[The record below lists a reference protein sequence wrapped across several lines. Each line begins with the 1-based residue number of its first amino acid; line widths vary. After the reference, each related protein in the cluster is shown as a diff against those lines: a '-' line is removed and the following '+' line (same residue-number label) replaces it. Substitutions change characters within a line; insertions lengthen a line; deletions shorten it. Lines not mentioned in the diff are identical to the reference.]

1 MKNLNKL
8 LIIIFISLG
17 MGACDDFLTT
27 VPEST
32 YVVDLSYKTQDDF
45 NFAIAGVYAQQQ
57 ELYRSNSCW
66 FRAIIARSDDT
77 RGGGT
82 YLSGLDLFT
91 DDADVEPLRGA
102 WPRFWIIITRC
113 NFILDKIDKIEFND
127 NNLKNY
133 IKGEAYALRAWS
145 YYTLGWQFGGMPLI
159 QSELTIDEIKS
170 IPRSSQDETFDFAIS
185 DFQKAID
192 LLPESWSGKNT
203 GRVTKYA
210 AMGGLARLHMF
221 RSNFASAKPL
231 LKGIIDSGKYAMEE
245 DYINCFTDSHDNGKE
260 RVWEI
265 QFSGGL
271 TGEGQYLSTGMIPEG
286 YTDGIIQP
294 FAGFSTAMFVS
305 LDMMNAY
312 EEGDLRK
319 DISTVSNLKVNG
331 VVQDKYAYILKWNHF
346 DTYTPQTQ
354 QDWANNIPILRYTD
368 VKMMYAEV
376 LNEEVYSGTGEA
388 FSILNEVRKRAGLPT
403 YTSEDLPN
411 QIAFREALQ
420 KERRV
425 EFAFEGLRWN
435 DLVRWGIA
443 EEVINEYFMSED
455 EGEGRYSMDGEYR
468 EIFAIPYTELSRYN
482 DESIMW
488 QNPGY

>member
-1 MKNLNKL
+1 
-8 LIIIFISLG
+8 
-17 MGACDDFLTT
+17 
-27 VPEST
+27 
-32 YVVDLSYKTQDDF
+32 
-45 NFAIAGVYAQQQ
+45 
-57 ELYRSNSCW
+57 
-66 FRAIIARSDDT
+66 
-77 RGGGT
+77 
-82 YLSGLDLFT
+82 
-91 DDADVEPLRGA
+91 
-102 WPRFWIIITRC
+102 
-113 NFILDKIDKIEFND
+113 
-127 NNLKNY
+127 
-133 IKGEAYALRAWS
+133 
-145 YYTLGWQFGGMPLI
+145 
-159 QSELTIDEIKS
+159 
-170 IPRSSQDETFDFAIS
+170 
-185 DFQKAID
+185 
-192 LLPESWSGKNT
+192 
-203 GRVTKYA
+203 
-210 AMGGLARLHMF
+210 
-221 RSNFASAKPL
+221 
-231 LKGIIDSGKYAMEE
+231 
-245 DYINCFTDSHDNGKE
+245 
-260 RVWEI
+260 
-265 QFSGGL
+265 
-271 TGEGQYLSTGMIPEG
+271 
-286 YTDGIIQP
+286 
-294 FAGFSTAMFVS
+294 
-305 LDMMNAY
+305 MMNAY